1 MYAIQKDLCRLFDL
15 CDVDKI
21 GTISSMTVNNLLSFI
36 QAKIRVTTSQTRE
49 SFIDL
54 GLQLMIIR
62 EIKSDSLTLTE
73 VIESFEKLD
82 VDSNGCISF
91 DDVKAFMSK
100 VGLSPSDDEIF
111 QFYSQL
117 DINRSGCVC
126 FSDYLEATSP
136 RK

>member
-1 MYAIQKDLCRLFDL
+1 MYSIQKDLGRLFDL

-21 GTISSMTVNNLLSFI
+21 GVISNITVNNLLSFI
-36 QAKIRVTTSQTRE
+36 EAKIRVVTSQTRE

-62 EIKSDSLTLTE
+62 EIKSETLTLTE
-73 VIESFEKLD
+73 IVESFEKLD
-82 VDSNGCISF
+82 MDSNGCISF

-100 VGLSPSDDEIF
+100 VGLNPSHDEILRF
-111 QFYSQL
+111 HSQL
-117 DINRSGCVC
+117 DINHSGCVC